1 MPRILIIDDN
11 ETMREGLAATV
22 RRMGH
27 EAIVATGGSEGLA
40 HMKRR
45 GADFVITDLK
55 MEGLGGLEVVKAVQD
70 IDPACPVMI
79 VTAFGTVET
88 AVEAMRLGA
97 HDFLQKPFSP
107 EVVRLKVERALEL
120 RRERRARERAEA
132 DAAALRADAA
142 APYSFGEII
151 GETASM
157 RAVFQTIERV
167 APTDASVYIHGESG
181 TGKELVARAIH
192 ERSKRAHGPFV
203 KVACGALTESL
214 LESELFG
221 HEKGAFTGA
230 IKRKLGRFELAD
242 KGTLFLDE
250 IGDVSPTV
258 QVKLLRVL
266 QEREFERV
274 GGEETVNVD
283 VRVVSATHRDMKTEV
298 AAGRFREDL
307 FYRLHVVPVEVPSL
321 RERREDIPR
330 LCAHFI
336 AKLGPRTNP
345 AVRGFDAAALARLC
359 AYGWPG
365 NVRELENVVE
375 QSLVFAE
382 SERIG
387 VRALPAFLKAP
398 SSDNALALPVGN
410 MSLTEILEDLE
421 RQLIEKAY
429 DKSGGVKT
437 ECARIL
443 GVKTSAL
450 YYKLEKYGIG
460 AVASRVAGAPDG
472 GEPGDPAAGPS
483 GEHLLG
489 DGPPGSSRSSSGGS
503 DEKA

>member
-1 MPRILIIDDN
+1 MARILIIDDN

-22 RRMGH
+22 KRMGH
-27 EAIVATGGSEGLA
+27 EAIVASGGAEGIA

-55 MEGLGGLEVVKAVQD
+55 MEGTGGLDVVKAVQD
-70 IDPACPVMI
+70 IDPACPTML

-97 HDFLQKPFSP
+97 YDFLQKPFSP
-107 EVVRLKVERALEL
+107 EVVRMKVERALDL
-120 RRERRARERAEA
+120 RRERQARERAEA
-132 DAAALRADAA
+132 DAAALREDAA
-142 APYSFGEII
+142 RPYSFGEII
-151 GETASM
+151 GETAAM
-157 RAVFQTIERV
+157 RSVFQTIERV

-192 ERSKRAHGPFV
+192 ERSKRAAGPFV
-203 KVACGALTESL
+203 KVACGALTETL

-250 IGDVSPTV
+250 IGDVSPAV

-274 GGEETVNVD
+274 GGEETVSVD
-283 VRVVSATHRDMKTEV
+283 VRVVSATHRDMKGEV

-307 FYRLHVVPVEVPSL
+307 FYRLHVVPVEVLPL
-321 RERREDIPR
+321 RDRIQDIPR

-345 AVRGFDAAALARLC
+345 AVRGIDDAALARLS
-359 AYGWPG
+359 AYAWPG
-365 NVRELENVVE
+365 NVRELENVIE

-382 SERIG
+382 GERIDP
-387 VRALPAFLKAP
+387 RALPAFLKQRT
-398 SSDNALALPVGN
+398 SENALALPSGN
-410 MSLTEILEDLE
+410 MALNEILEDLE

-429 DKSGGVKT
+429 DKAGGVKT
-437 ECARIL
+437 ECARLL

-460 AVASRVAGAPDG
+460 TVTSRGGGTETDADAGSAAADG
-472 GEPGDPAAGPS
+472 PPQ
-483 GEHLLG
+483 EHLLG
-489 DGPPGSSRSSSGGS
+489 DGPPTSAGETK
-503 DEKA
+503 D